1 MWDLKMSSQSIC
13 RQIDVVAVP
22 KQKYSKYNEMLPN
35 RFNFNAN
42 GVMVNRE
49 INLHAGET
57 DYEGSNAFYRY
68 RQHLPERLGT
78 SFPIT

>member
-1 MWDLKMSSQSIC
+1 MSSQSIC

-57 DYEGSNAFYRY
+57 DYEVSNAFYRY